1 MFWYSC
7 ENTLSFIQI
16 GSCLCYQVIFP
27 RNSRIIRMTYRTR
40 TSWWFPNRS
49 KHLWTS
55 IQSLQIESTKLLDLF
70 CYWNPKKKKRN
81 HFSAKLIA
89 LSTPKNE
96 IFTRFYPSINT
107 VQHRLNRPYLIFLA
121 KTLSHNYLYKVNK
134 KRKNNGDFWL
144 SNHIT
149 PFVRKKSNATPWFQI
164 FETMRLFRIFIA
176 NSFFLSP
183 FRFIWNRTNFYD
195 NIMTKNSIYI

>member
-1 MFWYSC
+1 
-7 ENTLSFIQI
+7 
-16 GSCLCYQVIFP
+16 
-27 RNSRIIRMTYRTR
+27 MTYRTR

-149 PFVRKKSNATPWFQI
+149 PFVRKKSNATPWTQI
-164 FETMRLFRIFIA
+164 FETMRLFRILSLTL
-176 NSFFLSP
+176 SFVFFSLNMKSNQFLWQYNDQE
-183 FRFIWNRTNFYD
+183 F
-195 NIMTKNSIYI
+195 NIHLGNTVSHDQLQSKQNTRKKKENND